1 MEAVGW
7 SGYLKICHNKVAGA
21 YVLLNQW
28 NIHVHRLWVSNRNQ
42 TIKHYLLTWYD
53 ITDLRAAVGF
63 EELGGPV
70 LAALWT

>member
-1 MEAVGW
+1 
-7 SGYLKICHNKVAGA
+7 
-21 YVLLNQW
+21 
-28 NIHVHRLWVSNRNQ
+28 VSNRNQ